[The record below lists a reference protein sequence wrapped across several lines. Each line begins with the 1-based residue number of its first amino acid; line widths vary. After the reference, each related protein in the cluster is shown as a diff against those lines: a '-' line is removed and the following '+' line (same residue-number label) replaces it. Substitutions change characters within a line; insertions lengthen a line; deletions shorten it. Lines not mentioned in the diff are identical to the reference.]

1 MNEEKKRTVL
11 LIISVVTLMIFAV
24 GVTYAYFRT
33 QGGGATQTDINVKT
47 ATTDSL
53 VFSTGSDIFFT
64 ADQTSFGKGKGNKM
78 GSSFAKVVLTANNS
92 TNSAT
97 ANYYVYLNITENSFK
112 YTTSNKTAELI
123 LSITDKDGNEIKNLE
138 GVSYVT
144 IGGVSG
150 YDITNK
156 EGLVKIANNH
166 EIVSTG
172 TKEEDWNITITLV
185 NLDSDQTANAGATFK
200 AKINIQKEKI
210 NSVLADV
217 CASGANLANCIKTLS
232 TSSTVTGIY
241 HHDQSLTNGAN
252 DDSYRYAGASEN
264 VNNYVCFGSDAST
277 CPSENLYR
285 IIGVFGSE
293 VKLVKATF
301 AKTDLL
307 GTDGDYT
314 GNTDYYYWNYKN
326 DTTIN
331 NGKGSND
338 WTTSLLNKVNLNT
351 NFINNIGT
359 TWANKIATHS
369 WQIGGNKS
377 SKILYIPVKDV
388 YQNEIINPE
397 KTVTYEAK
405 IGLIYAND
413 YGFSSNPSYWL
424 NVFYNNN
431 LSFNEN
437 VNYSGNYSAA
447 KSRNWYAIMTGS
459 SPIITKYTNDASSVY
474 YVSTLGFLHA
484 DSVKY
489 NHYIVRPSFYLN
501 SNVTYTGGDGS
512 STLPIRIN

>member
-1 MNEEKKRTVL
+1 MNEARKRTVL

-112 YTTSNKTAELI
+112 YTTNNKTAELI
-123 LSITDKDGNEIKNLE
+123 LSITDKAGNEIKNLE

-293 VKLVKATF
+293 VKLVKESL
-301 AKTDLL
+301 AKSDLL

-314 GNTDYYYWNYKN
+314 GNNDHYYWNYKN

-331 NGKGSND
+331 DGKGSND

-359 TWANKIATHS
+359 TWANKISIHS
-369 WQIGGNKS
+369 WQIGGNTY
-377 SKILYIPVKDV
+377 SKIINASMKDV
-388 YQNEIINPE
+388 YQNEIVNPSSN
-397 KTVTYEAK
+397 KTYDAK
-405 IGLIYAND
+405 IGLIYTND
-413 YGFSSNPSYWL
+413 YGFSASPIYWKNIFYDPSHSWE
-424 NVFYNNN
+424 
-431 LSFNEN
+431 EN
-437 VNYSGNYSAA
+437 KKLDGNYSAA
-447 KSRNWYAIMTGS
+447 KYNNWLTKMNPYWS
-459 SPIITKYTNDASSVY
+459 ITKNSENQYTPFFINNFGI
-474 YVSTLGFLHA
+474 VSNSNANVTWSTA
-484 DSVKY
+484 Q
-489 NHYIVRPSFYLN
+489 PSFYLN
-501 SNVTYTGGDGS
+501 SNITYVSGDGS
-512 STLPIRIN
+512 LDLPIRIN

>member
-1 MNEEKKRTVL
+1 MNEARKRTVL
-11 LIISVVTLMIFAV
+11 MIISVVTLIIFAV

-33 QGGGATQTDINVKT
+33 QGGRATQTDINVKT

-78 GSSFAKVVLTANNS
+78 GSSYAKVVLTANNS

-123 LSITDKDGNEIKNLE
+123 LSITDKAGNEIKNLE

-293 VKLVKATF
+293 VKLVKASY
-301 AKTDLL
+301 AKSDLL
-307 GTDGDYT
+307 GTDGDYA
-314 GNTDYYYWNYKN
+314 GNNSYYWNYKN

-331 NGKGSND
+331 DGKGSND

-359 TWANKIATHS
+359 TWANKITTHS
-369 WQIGGNKS
+369 WQIGGNFW
-377 SKILYIPVKDV
+377 SKIGVVVMKEV
-388 YQNEIINPE
+388 YQNEIVNPASN
-397 KTVTYEAK
+397 KTYDAK
-405 IGLIYAND
+405 IGLMYASD
-413 YGFSSNPSYWL
+413 YSYSASPRYWQ
-424 NVFYNNN
+424 NIFYNSNYT
-431 LSFNEN
+431 FNEN
-437 VNYSGNYSAA
+437 KNLEGNYSLV
-447 KSRNWYAIMTGS
+447 KNFNWNAYDRSNFFISKNSDNSEGIFYMNNNGFVSNGS
-459 SPIITKYTNDASSVY
+459 ANSSWAGVYPTFYLSSNIT
-474 YVSTLGFLHA
+474 YVSGEGTEKNPL
-484 DSVKY
+484 
-489 NHYIVRPSFYLN
+489 
-501 SNVTYTGGDGS
+501 
-512 STLPIRIN
+512 RIA

>member
-1 MNEEKKRTVL
+1 MNEARKRTVL
-11 LIISVVTLMIFAV
+11 MIISVVTLIIFAV

-123 LSITDKDGNEIKNLE
+123 LSITDKAGNEIKNLE

-144 IGGVSG
+144 SGGVSG

-307 GTDGDYT
+307 GTDGDYA
-314 GNTDYYYWNYKN
+314 GNSNYYWNYKN

-331 NGKGSND
+331 NGQGSND

-369 WQIGGNKS
+369 WKINAGSWGSIASGSVNK
-377 SKILYIPVKDV
+377 V
-388 YQNEIINPE
+388 YQNEIVSPITNS
-397 KTVTYEAK
+397 TYEAK
-405 IGLIYAND
+405 IGLIYISDHIYA
-413 YGFSSNPSYWL
+413 SSPRYWL
-424 NVFYNNN
+424 YAGFNKDGNDFRNSEGKSWHNINYFEPVITTLSENKNVFFAINSNGSISATSANNP
-431 LSFNEN
+431 F
-437 VNYSGNYSAA
+437 
-447 KSRNWYAIMTGS
+447 
-459 SPIITKYTNDASSVY
+459 II
-474 YVSTLGFLHA
+474 
-484 DSVKY
+484 
-489 NHYIVRPSFYLN
+489 RPTFYLN
-501 SNVTYTGGDGS
+501 ASITYVSGEGTE
-512 STLPIRIN
+512 TNPIRIN